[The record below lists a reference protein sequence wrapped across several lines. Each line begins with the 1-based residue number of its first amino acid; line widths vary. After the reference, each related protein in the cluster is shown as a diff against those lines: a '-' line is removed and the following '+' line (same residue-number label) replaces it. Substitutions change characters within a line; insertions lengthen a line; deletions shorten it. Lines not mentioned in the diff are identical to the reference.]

1 MKSVLLNGF
10 KELKKIFDKIKTNR
24 PLTRFLTAFFVYS
37 MAVQTI
43 MLIATY
49 FGIEELDWG
58 TQDPTT
64 GLIISILLIQ
74 LIAVLGA
81 TLTAKAATK
90 YGNISVLI
98 IINFIW
104 IAICVYA
111 YFITTPVQFYFAAA
125 SVGLVMGGIQS
136 LSRSTYSK
144 LLPENAQDTA
154 SYFSFYDV
162 SEKIGIVIGMFGY
175 GFVAQVTGSIRY
187 SILFLVLFFI
197 VGVGLLFRCRNTKIS
212 NKFV

>member
-1 MKSVLLNGF
+1 MHRSVLFNGF
-10 KELKKIFDKIKTNR
+10 KELRKIWRALKHNVQLKR
-24 PLTRFLTAFFVYS
+24 YLAAFFVYS

-58 TQDPTT
+58 EQDSTF

-74 LIAVLGA
+74 LVAVAGA
-81 TLTAKAATK
+81 LLTSRLAVRF
-90 YGNISVLI
+90 GNIKILI
-98 IINFIW
+98 FINLIW
-104 IAICVYA
+104 IAICGYA
-111 YFITTPVQFYFAAA
+111 YFIVSPMQFYIAAA

-144 LLPENAQDTA
+144 MLPETEDTA

-162 SEKIGIVIGMFGY
+162 SEKIGIVIGMFSY
-175 GFVAQVTGSIRY
+175 GLVAQLTGSIRNA
-187 SILFLVLFFI
+187 ILFLIAFF
-197 VGVGLLFRCRNTKIS
+197 LSLACFC
-212 NKFV
+212 